1 MNKQQIKDIKR
12 LEYITQ
18 IVDAV
23 FAVIY
28 VSMFLYL
35 FYQLKV
41 PSVAPTTDDI
51 LAFDYQI
58 FGQSVAQAAIN
69 FWMSILALLMMV
81 GIPMLF
87 INWKKAINR
96 EFWEYHAWTAGSI
109 LTQGLLSLVL
119 FNPFSFVLRIIISRN
134 ILIQTTEGGF
144 IVLFKKIGQSIKNVF
159 KKKPADED
167 EDEALKRK
175 MHKQVLKKLLSTT
188 LLYGF
193 LAIMALFI
201 FIPFYWMIL
210 TSLKTYY
217 EANLTNNPRFFIS
230 LSEMQWV
237 NYKYVLQEIDFGI
250 YIKNTLIV
258 GVLSTVGTIITTI
271 LAAFAFARL
280 DFKGRETIF
289 SVLLM
294 TMMIPG
300 ELYIITNFLTVSQA
314 GWGWIGGPTGENQ
327 YFLAMIIPF
336 MTSVFYIF
344 FLRQT
349 FRQIPN
355 SLYQAA
361 KVDGSSDFK
370 YLTRVMIPI
379 AAPTLFTITI
389 LNVIGS
395 WNAFIWP
402 RLVTSVG
409 DVTEGQSYWLIS
421 AALRDADFTTGGT
434 EARVMFNMQIAAS
447 AMVTIPLIIV
457 FLALRKYIIK
467 GVGRAGTKG

>member
-1 MNKQQIKDIKR
+1 MNRQILKKIKKW
-12 LEYITQ
+12 EFITQ
-18 IVDAV
+18 AVDGFFIVV
-23 FAVIY
+23 YIGLF
-28 VSMFLYL
+28 FYL
-35 FYQLKV
+35 FSRLQV
-41 PSVAPTTDDI
+41 PFQAPTTDDM
-51 LAFDYQI
+51 LSFNYTI
-58 FGQSVAQAAIN
+58 FGASVAQPTVN
-69 FWMSILALLMMV
+69 FWMSLLAVAMIV
-81 GIPMLF
+81 SIPLF
-87 INWKKAINR
+87 VINLKKAKNR
-96 EFWEYHAWTAGSI
+96 EFWEYHSWTAGSI
-109 LTQGLLSLVL
+109 FVQGIISLLEL
-119 FNPFSFVLRIIISRN
+119 NPFSFGLRLYITRE
-134 ILIQTTEGGF
+134 ILLETTEGGYKLASKTL
-144 IVLFKKIGQSIKNVF
+144 INNIKNVF
-159 KKKPADED
+159 KKSEEEENEDDE
-167 EDEALKRK
+167 LKKNIR
-175 MHKQVLKKLLSTT
+175 KQVVSKILSTFF
-188 LLYGF
+188 LYAF

-201 FIPFYWMIL
+201 FVPFYWMIL

-217 EANLTNNPRFFIS
+217 ESNLTTNPRFFIS

-237 NYKYVLQEIDFGI
+237 NYKYVLQEINFGI

-258 GVLSTVGTIITTI
+258 GVLSTVGTLVTTI

-300 ELYIITNFLTVSQA
+300 ELYIITNFLTISQA

-361 KVDGSSDFK
+361 KVDGSSDLK

-409 DVTEGQSYWLIS
+409 DVTEGQAFWLIS

-457 FLALRKYIIK
+457 FLALRKYIIR